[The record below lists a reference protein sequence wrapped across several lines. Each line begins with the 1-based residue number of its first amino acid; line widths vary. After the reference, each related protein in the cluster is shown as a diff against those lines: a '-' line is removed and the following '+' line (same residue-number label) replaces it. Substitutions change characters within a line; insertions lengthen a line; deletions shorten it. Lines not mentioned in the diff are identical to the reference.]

1 MVPTS
6 RPQFSPSALR
16 EHFISCSAKKSHG
29 CLTEEN
35 VVLIF
40 EVTTLHLCYRNCF
53 LYLCGEWRYV
63 KPNFNFKYEIHNSDQ
78 DDTSQTR
85 TVQKYPF
92 MGKRRETAALQ
103 WHHGLWQVTE
113 SFEAIKRTGGQG
125 GNKIGKDQQH
135 GWKTQDFSSIQNF

>member
-1 MVPTS
+1 MPLLLNLYHGTNI

-92 MGKRRETAALQ
+92 MGKRRETAAL
-103 WHHGLWQVTE
+103 
-113 SFEAIKRTGGQG
+113 
-125 GNKIGKDQQH
+125 
-135 GWKTQDFSSIQNF
+135 

>member
-1 MVPTS
+1 MYKGKNASAFEFVLWYQHQDHNS
-6 RPQFSPSALR
+6 HHLLCVSISFHVRPKNQ
-16 EHFISCSAKKSHG
+16 SHG

-78 DDTSQTR
+78 DDTSQTG

-92 MGKRRETAALQ
+92 MGKRRETAAL
-103 WHHGLWQVTE
+103 
-113 SFEAIKRTGGQG
+113 
-125 GNKIGKDQQH
+125 
-135 GWKTQDFSSIQNF
+135 